1 MSTDWTGL
9 PPVVYAGIFYL
20 AVFTTAGTFFRV
32 QFAAMRLPSGKI
44 MAYVYLLP
52 ALVIVQEGLLGHG
65 WVAPRVL
72 PGIAAIIAALLI
84 LSHNEDEEISKDWAA
99 AGANVLFHAVVETA
113 EIVELGNARGDT
125 S

>member
-1 MSTDWTGL
+1 LSTDWTGL

-32 QFAAMRLPSGKI
+32 QFAAMRLPSGKV

-52 ALVIVQEGLLGHG
+52 
-65 WVAPRVL
+65 
-72 PGIAAIIAALLI
+72 AIIAALLI

-113 EIVELGNARGDT
+113 EIVE
-125 S
+125 